1 MDLRNYISKS
11 DNPNKVLKSVIGIS
25 VILLLIWLIMI
36 SRMDFNQNSEHA
48 DPAKQEQADS
58 IRALVNQGVEE
69 PEDQRSS
76 SSGIFMNALTT
87 FLIMATILVLV
98 WLWVRKQTDD
108 PQKKTFTEIA
118 DHNLDADKKLKVLEI
133 NDEVWIL
140 AVSSDSVTLLHKY
153 PKADWNELSGVSESS
168 QSTFYKMFR
177 RQQDV

>member
-1 MDLRNYISKS
+1 MDIRNYISKS

-25 VILLLIWLIMI
+25 LILLLIWLIMI
-36 SRMDFNQNSEHA
+36 SRMDFNQSSEHA

-58 IRALVNQGVEE
+58 IRALVDRGGEE
-69 PEDQRSS
+69 PDAQRSS

-98 WLWVRKQTDD
+98 WLWVRKQTDN

-118 DHNLDADKKLKVLEI
+118 DHVLDADKKLKVLEI
-133 NDEVWIL
+133 NNEVWIL
-140 AVSSDSVTLLHKY
+140 AVSADSVTLLHKY
-153 PKADWNELSGVSESS
+153 PEGEWNELPGVSESS

-177 RQQDV
+177 GQQDV

>member
-1 MDLRNYISKS
+1 MDIRNYISKS
-11 DNPNKVLKSVIGIS
+11 DNPHKVLKSVIGIS

-36 SRMDFNQNSEHA
+36 SRMDFNQNSKHA

-69 PEDQRSS
+69 PDDQRSS

-87 FLIMATILVLV
+87 FLIMATILILV

-108 PQKKTFTEIA
+108 PQKKTFTEIT
-118 DHNLDADKKLKVLEI
+118 DHTLEADKKLKVLEI
-133 NDEVWIL
+133 NNEVWVL
-140 AVSSDSVTLLHKY
+140 AVSADAVTLLHRY
-153 PKADWNELSGVSESS
+153 PEGEWKELPVGTESS

-177 RQQDV
+177 GQQDA